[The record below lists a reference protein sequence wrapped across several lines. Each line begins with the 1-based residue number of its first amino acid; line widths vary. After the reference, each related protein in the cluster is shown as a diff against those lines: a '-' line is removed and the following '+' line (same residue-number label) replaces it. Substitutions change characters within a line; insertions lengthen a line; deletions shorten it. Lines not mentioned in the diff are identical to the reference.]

1 MPAAQCIRKQALGH
15 RDAARIR
22 KRLAYDKSGRDTAG
36 GGRLAVVGRI
46 IRPQHAGHHPDIVMA
61 SAHLTKS
68 RYTAGLQCLRRL
80 WLRVHE
86 PQEYEEP
93 PSGSPM
99 AAGHEI
105 GRHAHKLFPGGV
117 LVDEEPWQHSKAVAR
132 TAALM
137 ADITVPAIFEAAFV
151 HGAIRIRIDVLERH
165 LDGWG
170 LREVKS
176 STRVKDHHLDDVAL
190 QAHVLAHAGVP
201 VHSAEVLHVDNAYV
215 RGAGELDWPAYFARV
230 DVGNTI
236 ERRSG
241 GILAQLL
248 EMHACLQLDAAPP
261 IEPSGH
267 CHTPQGCEF
276 WDRCTADKPVDW
288 VRHLPRLSAVQAS
301 ELKALG
307 IEAVSAIPAEFRL
320 TAKQAII
327 RDATASGQPYVA
339 SDLAGLLRGFAPPA
353 CYLDFEAMM
362 PSIPLW
368 AGTRPYQTIPFQ
380 WSLHAID
387 DDGSLH
393 HREFLAASDEDPRRR
408 FAETL
413 IAALDAFTGPILVY
427 SAYEQ
432 TRLTELAGHFP
443 ELGPAIKAILARLL
457 DLLPI
462 VRGAV
467 YLPEFSFSNSI
478 KSVAP
483 ALSPGFGYDDLGGIA
498 DGAAA
503 STAFLQLASGV
514 ISQPGQ
520 VGQLRAALLAYCRR
534 DTLAMVEVHRALM
547 QLAADGT
554 VGPG

>member
-1 MPAAQCIRKQALGH
+1 M
-15 RDAARIR
+15 
-22 KRLAYDKSGRDTAG
+22 RLACDKSGRGAAACA
-36 GGRLAVVGRI
+36 RLAVVGSI
-46 IRPQHAGHHPDIVMA
+46 FRPQHAGHHPEIVMA

-80 WLRVHE
+80 WLLVHE

-105 GRHAHKLFPGGV
+105 GRHAHKLFPGDV
-117 LVDEEPWQHSKAVAR
+117 LVAEEPWQHSKAVAR

-137 ADITVPAIFEAAFV
+137 ADITVPAIFEAAFAHDDV
-151 HGAIRIRIDVLERH
+151 RIRVDVLERCP
-165 LDGWG
+165 DGWG

-190 QAHVLAHAGVP
+190 QAHVLAQAGVP
-201 VHSAEVLHVDNAYV
+201 VRSAEVLHVDNAYM

-230 DVGNTI
+230 DVSEAI
-236 ERRSG
+236 ACRSG
-241 GILAQLL
+241 VVSAQLR
-248 EMHACLQLDAAPP
+248 EMRACLRLDPEPP
-261 IEPSGH
+261 IEPGGH
-267 CHTPQGCEF
+267 CHTPHGCGF

-288 VRHLPRLSAVQAS
+288 VRHLPRVSAVQAS
-301 ELKALG
+301 EFKALG
-307 IEAVSAIPAEFRL
+307 IEAVSAIPAGFRL

-327 RDATASGQPYVA
+327 RDATTSGRPYVA
-339 SDLAGLLRGFAPPA
+339 PDLAHLLRGLAPPA

-362 PSIPLW
+362 PPIPLW

-387 DDGSLH
+387 RDGILH
-393 HREFLAASDEDPRRR
+393 HHEFLAASDEDPRRR

-432 TRLTELAGHFP
+432 TRLKDLAGHFP
-443 ELGPAIKAILARLL
+443 ELGPAIEAILARLL

-462 VRGAV
+462 VRGGV
-467 YLPEFSFSNSI
+467 YLPEFGFSNSI

-483 ALSPGFGYDDLGGIA
+483 ALSPWFGYDDLDGIA

-547 QLAADGT
+547 RLAADIAA
-554 VGPG
+554 GPG